1 MTEKL
6 KPCPFCGGKAKL
18 FNIYDCYSVI
28 CQNCDSKTDDFLH
41 DKYGAIK
48 AWNKRPSTWHTGTPT
63 EEGWYLVQHLTDA
76 EYCGSKFFVARWDGE
91 KFVINPRQ
99 PIVVTYPNGTAWQKI
114 EPFVEASDYECPH
127 YKGVCGLDES
137 IVCFSKSN
145 RNCDI
150 RLGASGKASF
160 DCSAPNCLDCE
171 RNDECN
177 HIGLFERLA
186 DD

>member
-1 MTEKL
+1 MES
-6 KPCPFCGGKAKL
+6 CE
-18 FNIYDCYSVI
+18 DCDVEWCKRI
-28 CQNCDSKTDDFLH
+28 IENAPTVLEATDRDSKK
-41 DKYGAIK
+41 KYSSGYPY
-48 AWNKRPSTWHTGTPT
+48 PSETATS
-63 EEGWYLVQHLTDA
+63 Y
-76 EYCGSKFFVARWDGE
+76 SKT
-91 KFVINPRQ
+91 I
-99 PIVVTYPNGTAWQKI
+99 
-114 EPFVEASDYECPH
+114 EASDYECPH

-177 HIGLFERLA
+177 YIGLFERQA
-186 DD
+186 DDRKT